1 MMKKF
6 LIVVI
11 LMMSAACAEAK
22 NISIDNFIYRFNSV
36 PGHSLSKQSMQFTSG
51 AINDSYMINYAECLN
66 LSLFVKHGTP
76 GFVQGYVL
84 YGGDKIGSY
93 AEHAL
98 VLMGELFY
106 AAGAIDDVSETMA
119 VLKKLGLN
127 NLQSD
132 TTNSIIRNGWK
143 LFLTSNSLFGIMC
156 GVEKP

>member
-22 NISIDNFIYRFNSV
+22 NISIDNLIYRFNSV
-36 PGHSLSKQSMQFTSG
+36 PGHSLSKQRMKFTS
-51 AINDSYMINYAECLN
+51 
-66 LSLFVKHGTP
+66 
-76 GFVQGYVL
+76 
-84 YGGDKIGSY
+84 
-93 AEHAL
+93 
-98 VLMGELFY
+98 
-106 AAGAIDDVSETMA
+106 GAIDDVSETMA

-132 TTNSIIRNGWK
+132 TTNSIIMNGWK